1 MRLIFAIAATTAILA
16 ACSPGTQEAAAPAPP
31 EGGASPPAAAAGPN
45 CDAPAPTAVTVTG
58 EMTRE
63 GQIALL
69 SHPDPRLAANKRLV
83 WDMWRTLLN
92 GYHIDRAGE
101 FIHADYIQH
110 NPMANTGLA
119 GMQSFFRSRGIPP
132 RDIPEAIPEGVI
144 AVMAEGDLVTI
155 VFPRAG
161 TDSCDRQF
169 VSTWFD
175 MFRIRDGL
183 IVEHW
188 DAAARP

>member
-1 MRLIFAIAATTAILA
+1 MIFAMAAAAALLA
-16 ACSPGTQEAAAPAPP
+16 ACSSGTQEPAAAAAQ
-31 EGGASPPAAAAGPN
+31 GGASQAAAAAGPN
-45 CDAPAPTAVTVTG
+45 CDAPAPTAVPVTG

-69 SHPDPRLAANKRLV
+69 AHPDPKLAANKRLV

-101 FIHADYIQH
+101 FIHADYLQH

-119 GMQSFFRSRGIPP
+119 GMQGFFRARGIAP
-132 RDIPEAIPEGVI
+132 REIPEAIPEGVV
-144 AVMAEGDLVTI
+144 AVMAEADLVTI

-161 TDSCDRQF
+161 TDACGRQF

-188 DAAARP
+188 DAATRP